1 SVGKDLMTQDL
12 ADLAGKQAV
21 VRANEYPPGTS
32 NPPHRHNA
40 HVFLHLLEG
49 QLIVQVKGGQ
59 PVTLKPGDTYYESP
73 ADIHVVSRNPSA
85 TCSVARAAT
94 RPGRPTRRRR
104 RSCWSSTATASSC
117 ARSAGTCTPGR
128 SATRCASTAATTSG
142 SRTRARTW
150 WGSSLRG
157 GGWRC
162 CS

>member
-1 SVGKDLMTQDL
+1 MNIPYSLVVIMLLASLPAAAAAQSTAPRSVGKDLMMKDL

-73 ADIHVVSRNPSA
+73 SDIHVVSRNPSA
-85 TCSVARAAT
+85 SV
-94 RPGRPTRRRR
+94 
-104 RSCWSSTATASSC
+104 TAKALVFMVKDIG
-117 ARSAGTCTPGR
+117 AP
-128 SATRCASTAATTSG
+128 ATTLV
-142 SRTRARTW
+142 TQ
-150 WGSSLRG
+150 
-157 GGWRC
+157 
-162 CS
+162 

>member
-1 SVGKDLMTQDL
+1 MSVNHTLLAIVLIASLPAGGAAQSTPPRSVGKELMTQDL
-12 ADLAGKQAV
+12 SDLVGKQAV

-85 TCSVARAAT
+85 SV
-94 RPGRPTRRRR
+94 
-104 RSCWSSTATASSC
+104 TAKALVFMVKDIG
-117 ARSAGTCTPGR
+117 AP
-128 SATRCASTAATTSG
+128 ATTLV
-142 SRTRARTW
+142 TQ
-150 WGSSLRG
+150 
-157 GGWRC
+157 
-162 CS
+162 

>member
-1 SVGKDLMTQDL
+1 MNINHTLVAIVLIASMPAGGAAQSTPPRSVGKDLMTQDL
-12 ADLAGKQAV
+12 IDLAGKQAV

-85 TCSVARAAT
+85 SVTVRALVFMVKDIGA
-94 RPGRPTRRRR
+94 P
-104 RSCWSSTATASSC
+104 
-117 ARSAGTCTPGR
+117 
-128 SATRCASTAATTSG
+128 ATTLV
-142 SRTRARTW
+142 TE
-150 WGSSLRG
+150 
-157 GGWRC
+157 
-162 CS
+162 